1 MGKLSKQFPVIEKIK
16 SRMKRDENF
25 TPDQVRDFERKTS
38 RTYGNQFLVEMLQ
51 EIDNARIRLS
61 KQCLEKDEEIK
72 RVEKCCHGHA
82 QKYEEARQ
90 RIIEEFGEK
99 SYEYNIFMGIDS

>member
-38 RTYGNQFLVEMLQ
+38 RTYSNQFLVEMLQ
-51 EIDNARIRLS
+51 EFDNARIRLS
-61 KQCLEKDEEIK
+61 KKCLEKDDEIK
-72 RVEKCCHGHA
+72 RVEKCCKGHA